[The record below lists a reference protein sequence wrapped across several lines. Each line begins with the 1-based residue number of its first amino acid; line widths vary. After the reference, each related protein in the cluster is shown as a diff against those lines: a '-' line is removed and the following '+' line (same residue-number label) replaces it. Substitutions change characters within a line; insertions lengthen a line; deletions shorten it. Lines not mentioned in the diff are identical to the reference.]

1 MLNVKPLALALLLL
15 AGLAAA
21 PGNATRAESLTIGMI
36 QYPYTLNPN
45 IESMLAKSY
54 VLSMTMRPL
63 THYDQNWEAVCL
75 LCTELPTIENGG
87 AVIEPLPE
95 GIDSPSDEGIA
106 VTYTIHPDA
115 TWGDGTPVTS
125 ADVVFTWELGRHP
138 QSGVANFEA
147 FRRIHDITV
156 IDDKTFTLHV
166 DRVSFNY
173 PSAAGLWLVPEHIE
187 REIFE
192 ADPAAYRSRTAYD
205 TDPTNPGLYWGP
217 YRIVDV
223 KNGAEIVLERNPT
236 WYGEAPA
243 FDRITV
249 RSIEN
254 TAALEANLL
263 SGAVDMIAG
272 ELGLTLDQA
281 LAFEKR
287 HGDRYNVLYK
297 PGLIYEHIDLNLDN
311 PILADERVRHAL
323 LHAIDREAIS
333 QQLFEGRQPVAHGSV
348 SPLDW
353 VYDENTPR
361 YPFDPEEAAR
371 LLDEAGWSDIRN
383 GVRHNESGE
392 PLRLQIMTTAGN
404 RSRELVQQV
413 LQSQWRNV
421 GVDVTIRN
429 EPAAVFFGE
438 TMRQREFDAMAMFA
452 WLSSP
457 ESVPRTT
464 LHSEQIP
471 SAENAWSGQNHM
483 GYSNPEMD
491 ELIDRLE
498 IELDRDKRQAM
509 WAELQRL
516 YASDLPVLP
525 LYWRAQPYVLP
536 KWLDGVRPTG
546 HQGTTTL
553 WVEDWQRKD
562 S

>member
-1 MLNVKPLALALLLL
+1 MPSLKPIALALLLF

-21 PGNATRAESLTIGMI
+21 PSNATRAESLTIGMT

-95 GIDSPSDEGIA
+95 GIDSPSEEGIA

-125 ADVVFTWELGRHP
+125 ADAVFTWELGRHP

-166 DRVSFNY
+166 DRISFDY
-173 PSAAGLWLVPEHIE
+173 FSAAGLWLVPEHIE

-223 KNGAEIVLERNPT
+223 KNGAEIVLEPNPT

-287 HGDRYNVLYK
+287 HGDRYTVLYK

-353 VYDENTPR
+353 VYDDNTPR
-361 YPFDPEEAAR
+361 YPFDPEEAGR

-383 GVRHNESGE
+383 GVRHNAAGE

-413 LQSQWRNV
+413 LQSQWRDV
-421 GVDVTIRN
+421 GVDITIRN

-438 TMRQREFDAMAMFA
+438 TVTRREFDAMAMFA

-457 ESVPRTT
+457 ENVPRTT

-471 SAENAWSGQNHM
+471 SAENGWSGQNHM

-491 ELIDRLE
+491 DLIDRLE
-498 IELDRDKRQAM
+498 IELDRDKRQAL

-536 KWLDGVRPTG
+536 NWLDGVRPTG

-553 WVEDWQRKD
+553 WVEDWRRQD

>member
-1 MLNVKPLALALLLL
+1 MLNVKSIALTLLLL

-21 PGNATRAESLTIGMI
+21 PGNATRAESLTIGMT

-54 VLSMTMRPL
+54 VLAMTMRPL
-63 THYDQNWEAVCL
+63 THYDQDWEAVCL

-87 AVIEPLPE
+87 AVLEPLPE

-156 IDDKTFTLHV
+156 VDDKTFTLHV

-223 KNGAEIVLERNPT
+223 KNGAEIILEPNPT

-281 LAFEKR
+281 LAFETR

-333 QQLFEGRQPVAHGSV
+333 EQLFAGRQPVAHGSV

-353 VYDENTPR
+353 VYDENAPR
-361 YPFDPEEAAR
+361 YSFDPEEAAR
-371 LLDEAGWSDIRN
+371 LLDEAGWSEIRN
-383 GVRHNESGE
+383 GVRHNEAGE

-421 GVDVTIRN
+421 GADVTIRN

-438 TMRQREFDAMAMFA
+438 TVSRREFDAMAMFA

-457 ESVPRTT
+457 ENVPRTT

-471 SAENAWSGQNHM
+471 SAENGWSGQNHM

-491 ELIDRLE
+491 DLIDRLE
-498 IELDRDKRQAM
+498 IELDRDKRQAL

-516 YASDLPVLP
+516 YADDLPVLP

>member
-1 MLNVKPLALALLLL
+1 MPSFKPLALALLLL
-15 AGLAAA
+15 AGLATA
-21 PGNATRAESLTIGMI
+21 PGNATQAESLTIGMT

-45 IESMLAKSY
+45 IESMLAKTY

-63 THYDQNWEAVCL
+63 THYDQDWEAVCL

-95 GIDSPSDEGIA
+95 GIDSPSEEGIA

-166 DRVSFNY
+166 DRISFNY

-223 KNGAEIVLERNPT
+223 KNGAEIVLEKNPT

-361 YPFDPEEAAR
+361 YPFDPQEAAR

-383 GVRHNESGE
+383 GVRHNAAGE

-413 LQSQWRNV
+413 LQSQWRDV
-421 GVDVTIRN
+421 GVDITIRN

-438 TMRQREFDAMAMFA
+438 TVTRREFDAMAMFA

-457 ESVPRTT
+457 ENVPRTT

-471 SAENAWSGQNHM
+471 SAENGWSGQNHM

-491 ELIDRLE
+491 DLIDRLE

-516 YASDLPVLP
+516 YADDLPVLP

>member
-1 MLNVKPLALALLLL
+1 MPIAKSIALALLLL

-21 PGNATRAESLTIGMI
+21 PGNATRAENLTIGMT

-54 VLSMTMRPL
+54 VLAMTMRPL
-63 THYDQNWEAVCL
+63 THYDQDWEAVCL

-156 IDDKTFTLHV
+156 VDDKTFTLHV
-166 DRVSFNY
+166 DRISFNY

-223 KNGAEIVLERNPT
+223 KNGAEIVLEPNPT

-353 VYDENTPR
+353 VYDESTPR

-383 GVRHNESGE
+383 GVRHNADGE

-413 LQSQWRNV
+413 LQSQWRDV
-421 GVDVTIRN
+421 GADITIRN

-438 TMRQREFDAMAMFA
+438 TVTRREFDAMAMFA

-457 ESVPRTT
+457 ENVPRTT

-471 SAENAWSGQNHM
+471 SAENGWSGQNHM

-491 ELIDRLE
+491 NLIDRLE

-516 YASDLPVLP
+516 YADDLPVLP

>member
-1 MLNVKPLALALLLL
+1 MPIAKSIALALLLL
-15 AGLAAA
+15 TGLAAA
-21 PGNATRAESLTIGMI
+21 PGSATRAESLTIGMT

-54 VLSMTMRPL
+54 VLAMTMRPL

-156 IDDKTFTLHV
+156 VDDKTFTLHV
-166 DRVSFNY
+166 DRISFNY

-223 KNGAEIVLERNPT
+223 KNGAEIVLEPNPT

-383 GVRHNESGE
+383 GVRHNAAGE

-421 GVDVTIRN
+421 GADVTIRN

-438 TMRQREFDAMAMFA
+438 TVTRREFDAMAMFA

-457 ESVPRTT
+457 ENVPRTT

-471 SAENAWSGQNHM
+471 SAENGWSGQNHM

-491 ELIDRLE
+491 DLIDRLE

-516 YASDLPVLP
+516 YADDLPVLP

>member
-1 MLNVKPLALALLLL
+1 MPIAKSIALALLLL
-15 AGLAAA
+15 TGLAAA
-21 PGNATRAESLTIGMI
+21 PGSATRAESLTIGMT

-54 VLSMTMRPL
+54 VLAMTMRPL
-63 THYDQNWEAVCL
+63 THYDQKWEAVCL

-166 DRVSFNY
+166 DRISFNY

-205 TDPTNPGLYWGP
+205 TDSTNPGLYWGP

-223 KNGAEIVLERNPT
+223 KNGAEIVLEPNPT

-287 HGDRYNVLYK
+287 HDDRYNVLYK

-333 QQLFEGRQPVAHGSV
+333 QQLFEDRQPVAHGSV

-371 LLDEAGWSDIRN
+371 LLDEAGWSDMRN
-383 GVRHNESGE
+383 GVRHNAAGE

-413 LQSQWRNV
+413 LQSQWRDV
-421 GVDVTIRN
+421 GVDITIRN

-438 TMRQREFDAMAMFA
+438 TVTRREFDAMAMFA

-457 ESVPRTT
+457 ENVPRTT

-471 SAENAWSGQNHM
+471 SAENGWSGQNHM

-491 ELIDRLE
+491 DLIDRLE

-516 YASDLPVLP
+516 YADDLPVLP

>member
-1 MLNVKPLALALLLL
+1 MLNVKSIALALLLL

-21 PGNATRAESLTIGMI
+21 PGSATRAESLTIGMT

-166 DRVSFNY
+166 DRISFNY

-323 LHAIDREAIS
+323 LYAIDREAIS

-383 GVRHNESGE
+383 GVRHNAAGE

-413 LQSQWRNV
+413 LQSQWRDV
-421 GVDVTIRN
+421 GVDITIRN

-438 TMRQREFDAMAMFA
+438 TVTRREFDAMAMFA

-457 ESVPRTT
+457 ENVPRTT

-471 SAENAWSGQNHM
+471 SAENGWSGQNHM

-491 ELIDRLE
+491 DLIDRLE
-498 IELDRDKRQAM
+498 IELDRDKRQAL

>member
-1 MLNVKPLALALLLL
+1 MPSFKPLALALLLL

-21 PGNATRAESLTIGMI
+21 PGNATRAESLTIGMT

-63 THYDQNWEAVCL
+63 THYDQDWEAVCL

-87 AVIEPLPE
+87 AVIEPLPV

-166 DRVSFNY
+166 DRISFNY

-361 YPFDPEEAAR
+361 YPFDPQEAAR
-371 LLDEAGWSDIRN
+371 LLDEAGWSDMRN
-383 GVRHNESGE
+383 GVRHNAAGE

-413 LQSQWRNV
+413 LQSQWRDV
-421 GVDVTIRN
+421 GVDITIRN

-438 TMRQREFDAMAMFA
+438 TVTRREFDAMAMFA

-457 ESVPRTT
+457 ENVPRTT

-471 SAENAWSGQNHM
+471 SAENGWSGQNHM

-491 ELIDRLE
+491 DLIDRLE

-516 YASDLPVLP
+516 YADDLPVLP

>member
-1 MLNVKPLALALLLL
+1 MLNVKSIALAFLLL

-21 PGNATRAESLTIGMI
+21 PGSATRAESLTIGMT

-54 VLSMTMRPL
+54 VLAMTMRPL
-63 THYDQNWEAVCL
+63 THYDQSWEAVCL

-166 DRVSFNY
+166 DRISFNY

-361 YPFDPEEAAR
+361 YPFDPQEAAR

-383 GVRHNESGE
+383 GVRHNAVGE

-413 LQSQWRNV
+413 LQSQWRDV

-438 TMRQREFDAMAMFA
+438 TVTRREFDAMAMFA

-457 ESVPRTT
+457 ENVPRTT

-471 SAENAWSGQNHM
+471 SAENGWSGQNHM

-491 ELIDRLE
+491 DLIDRLE

-509 WAELQRL
+509 WADLQRL
-516 YASDLPVLP
+516 YADDLPVLP

>member
-1 MLNVKPLALALLLL
+1 MPKFRSLALALLLL
-15 AGLAAA
+15 AGVAAGPSSA
-21 PGNATRAESLTIGMI
+21 ARADTLTIGMT

-54 VLSMTMRPL
+54 VLAMTSRPL
-63 THYDQNWEAVCL
+63 THYDQDWEAVCM
-75 LCTELPTIENGG
+75 LCVELPTIENGG

-95 GIDSPSDEGIA
+95 GMESPSGEGIA
-106 VTYTIHPDA
+106 VTYRIHPEA

-147 FRRIHDITV
+147 FRRIHKITV
-156 IDDKTFTLHV
+156 IDDKSFTLHV

-173 PSAAGLWLVPEHIE
+173 FSAAGFWLVPAHIE
-187 REIFE
+187 KPIFE
-192 ADPAAYRSRTAYD
+192 ADPAGYRSRTAYD
-205 TDPTNPGLYWGP
+205 SDPTNPGLYWGP
-217 YRIVDV
+217 YRITEVRS
-223 KNGAEIVLERNPT
+223 GAAITLEPNPT
-236 WYGEAPA
+236 WYGPEPA
-243 FDRITV
+243 FERIVV
-249 RSIEN
+249 RTIEN

-263 SGAVDMIAG
+263 SGAIDMIAG

-281 LAFEKR
+281 LTFEKR
-287 HGDRYNVLYK
+287 HAGRFNVLYK

-311 PILADERVRHAL
+311 PVLADQRVRHAL

-333 QQLFEGRQPVAHGSV
+333 EQLFQGRQPAAHGSV

-353 VYDENTPR
+353 VYDENSPR
-361 YPFDPEEAAR
+361 YPYDPEAAAK
-371 LLDEAGWSDIRN
+371 LLDEAGWSEIKA
-383 GVRHNESGE
+383 GVRHNAAGE
-392 PLRLQIMTTAGN
+392 PLRFEIMTTAGN

-413 LQSQWRNV
+413 LQSQWRAV
-421 GVDVTIRN
+421 GIDVAIRN

-438 TMRQREFDAMAMFA
+438 TVSRREFTAMAMFA

-457 ESVPRTT
+457 ENVPRTT

-471 SAENAWSGQNHM
+471 SAENGWSGQNHTS
-483 GYSNPEMD
+483 YRNPVMD
-491 ELIDRLE
+491 DLIDRLE
-498 IELDRDKRQAM
+498 VELDRDKRQAM
-509 WAELQRL
+509 WAELQRI
-516 YASDLPVLP
+516 YATDLPVLP

-536 KWLDGVRPTG
+536 KWLEGVRPTG

-553 WVEDWQRKD
+553 WVEEWRRG

>member
-1 MLNVKPLALALLLL
+1 MLNVKPLALAFLLLV
-15 AGLAAA
+15 GLAAA
-21 PGNATRAESLTIGMI
+21 PGSATRAESLTIGMT

-54 VLSMTMRPL
+54 VLAMTMRPL

-115 TWGDGTPVTS
+115 SWGDGTPVTS

-156 IDDKTFTLHV
+156 VDDKTFTLHV
-166 DRVSFNY
+166 DRISFNY

-223 KNGAEIVLERNPT
+223 KNGAEIVLEPNPT

-383 GVRHNESGE
+383 GVRHNEAGE

-421 GVDVTIRN
+421 GADVTIRN

-438 TMRQREFDAMAMFA
+438 TVTRREFDAMAMFA

-457 ESVPRTT
+457 ENVPRTT

-471 SAENAWSGQNHM
+471 SAENGWSGQNHM

-491 ELIDRLE
+491 DLIDRLE

-516 YASDLPVLP
+516 YADDLPVLP

>member
-1 MLNVKPLALALLLL
+1 MLNVKSIALALLLL

-21 PGNATRAESLTIGMI
+21 PGSATRAESLTIGMT

-45 IESMLAKSY
+45 IESMLAKTY

-166 DRVSFNY
+166 DRISFNY

-383 GVRHNESGE
+383 GVRHNANGE

-421 GVDVTIRN
+421 GADVTIRN

-438 TMRQREFDAMAMFA
+438 TVTRREFDAMAMFA

-457 ESVPRTT
+457 ENVPRTT

-471 SAENAWSGQNHM
+471 SAENGWSGQNHM

-491 ELIDRLE
+491 DLIDRLE

-516 YASDLPVLP
+516 YADDLPVLP